1 MTILEFTPPIRRNY
15 LEEATIKVLK
25 GEKIKKKIRY
35 RRRVNNR
42 QKLYKKKGR
51 RK

>member
-25 GEKIKKKIRY
+25 GEKIKNKKENKI
-35 RRRVNNR
+35 
-42 QKLYKKKGR
+42 QKKS
-51 RK
+51 